1 MKLKHLQHIV
11 LCLCGWWIGLT
22 ACQSAYEGEEEA
34 ETSSQSLHVTAR
46 AEGTSAHLTYPA
58 YILAFN
64 EQGDYVARQIL
75 TGPDSPVELKLK
87 PQTYTLVALAG
98 LNEEY
103 VLPDHP
109 RLTDVISMK
118 EGNRSGRALMMGRTP
133 IQIQSG
139 KQVPHTV
146 NISLSNVVSLVNVT
160 LEGIPSYVKQLKLQ
174 LAPVYAALSLQG
186 EYTLNNQT
194 VEVTCSPASE
204 GVWIAEPFYVFPGC
218 APQTIFNILMED
230 EKGIQTY
237 SYTFKGYPQA
247 NVPFHIKGAYQG
259 EVSLEGSLLPS
270 DWETPV
276 EVPFEFG
283 LPEEGEPSSPG
294 ETTPSTPTPPVTD
307 TEQLPAIG
315 SIWNQGIVV
324 AHVPGSLQ
332 QSTQIVLLSLQ
343 EWSAFTSQAPAII
356 QENAA
361 EGWHLPTEAEARS
374 FRQVFTESVL
384 TSVNQAL
391 ARTNPNLPLLDTQV
405 RYLSDHAGSFYTYSF
420 KPNSKYLIAGQ
431 KVSYKLRFL
440 RQVPWK

>member
-22 ACQSAYEGEEEA
+22 ACQSAYEGEEET
-34 ETSSQSLHVTAR
+34 ETTQQSLHVMAR

-87 PQTYTLVALAG
+87 PQAYTLVALAG

-103 VLPDHP
+103 TLPEQP

-118 EGNRSGRALMMGRTP
+118 EGNRSGRALMMGRAP
-133 IQIQSG
+133 IKILSG
-139 KQVPHTV
+139 KQIPNTV

-160 LEGIPSYVKQLKLQ
+160 LEGIPNQVKQLKLQ

-186 EYTLNNQT
+186 EYTVNNQT
-194 VEVTCSPASE
+194 VEVTCTPASE
-204 GVWIAEPFYVFPGC
+204 GVWVAEPFYIFPGC
-218 APQTIFNILMED
+218 APQTTFTILMED
-230 EKGIQTY
+230 DKGMQTY
-237 SYTFKGYPQA
+237 SYTFKGYPQP
-247 NVPFHIKGAYQG
+247 NIPFHIKGCYQG
-259 EVSLEGSLLPS
+259 EVSLEGSLLPA
-270 DWETPV
+270 DWESPV

-283 LPEEGEPSSPG
+283 QNEEEDSSSSPD
-294 ETTPSTPTPPVTD
+294 ETIPSTTD
-307 TEQLPAIG
+307 TDQLPAIG

-324 AHVPGSLQ
+324 AHVPGNLQ
-332 QSTQIVLLSLQ
+332 QPTQILLLSLQ
-343 EWSAFTSQAPAII
+343 EWTAFTNQAPAII
-356 QENAA
+356 QENVAA
-361 EGWHLPTEAEARS
+361 GWHLPTESEARS
-374 FRQVFTESVL
+374 FHKVFTESML
-384 TSVNQAL
+384 TSVNQTL
-391 ARTNPNLPLLDTQV
+391 ARTDSNLPLLDTQA
-405 RYLSDHAGSFYTYSF
+405 RYLSDNAGFFYTYSF
-420 KPNSKYLIAGQ
+420 KPNSKYLAAGL